1 MTKRKKRYRWLLTLL
16 SLLLFL
22 LAACS
27 GTSGGGA
34 ATGAETDAP
43 EPRLILIRGGSSDYR
58 IVVPQSED
66 AMFDVGY
73 ALAAKLRTLTGV
85 NLQVVPD
92 RYEPVAH
99 EILLGRTN
107 RSDGADE
114 SLLSGLRDYIIRQK
128 DGRLFLWGLS
138 TQSVSAAVETL
149 AGLFLVEG
157 DTLTVPAVL
166 DRVYPGGVSFA
177 SLREGGYVIVAGDGS
192 AASAATLQAAIEQK
206 TGYRPAVAGT
216 SAAPVPNEILI
227 GRTGRTE
234 SRQVQETLDSALDW
248 AIEAVGERIVLVG
261 GSDAGTEKAVTAL
274 CGRLDTFL
282 FREDIRIAE
291 DYGLMHDYGKEEAVE
306 YISSIRSDPE
316 YTVRES
322 KLNIERAR
330 IFTPNGDWYYNHH
343 PFVTFFQ
350 GRLWAFWSA
359 GHLNEDDCGQ
369 RIMMA
374 SSENFR
380 DWEVSVLVDSIPGE
394 ASELVCFCKGCYVA
408 DGKLRVFWQ
417 SYEYEPSTLRKN
429 PDGTPLRPLDADSV
443 RWQKG
448 VFYTE
453 TADGE
458 HWTEPVSM
466 GTIYGGNL
474 SPEALISG
482 RLLWAGY
489 GSLSWSD
496 DPSAVGTWENIRLGY
511 GSGVGKPRLI
521 TESGFYQTAD
531 GVIYLLSRT
540 NDQYL
545 YAAASYDNGST
556 WTGMYPTAFPDTSN
570 KFEFGRLPD
579 GRYYYLGGIS
589 RSRSEIVLQTSTDG
603 MLFDHWY
610 TLATAPYRQMRPDGM
625 YKNGTYGYMTSCT
638 DDTYLYVIYS
648 LGKESLEILRVPL
661 SDIK

>member
-1 MTKRKKRYRWLLTLL
+1 MNKPKKPNRFCLILL
-16 SLLLFL
+16 SLAFL
-22 LAACS
+22 MLAACAGQS
-27 GTSGGGA
+27 EEKHETKGQ
-34 ATGAETDAP
+34 TDAP
-43 EPRLILIRGGSSDYR
+43 VPQLTLVGDGKSDYR

-66 AMFDVGY
+66 TMFDVGY

-92 RYEPVAH
+92 RYEPVTH
-99 EILLGRTN
+99 EILLGQTN
-107 RSDGADE
+107 RSDGTDE
-114 SLLSGLRDYIIRQK
+114 SLLSGSRDYIIRQK
-128 DGRLFLWGLS
+128 DGQLFLWGLN
-138 TQSVSAAVETL
+138 TQSVRAAVETL
-149 AGLFLVEG
+149 TGMFRTEG
-157 DTLTVPAVL
+157 NTLTVPAAL
-166 DRVYPGGVSFA
+166 DRVYSGGVSFA
-177 SLREGGYVIVAGDGS
+177 SLREGGYVIVAGNGS
-192 AASAATLQAAIEQK
+192 ASSASALQAAIEQK
-206 TGYRPAVAGT
+206 TGYRPAVVDT

-227 GRTGRTE
+227 GKTGRAE
-234 SRQVQETLDSALDW
+234 SRQVLEKLDAALDW

-261 GSDAGTEKAVTAL
+261 GSVEGTENAVTAL
-274 CGRLDTFL
+274 CERLGTFL

-306 YISSIRSDPE
+306 YISGIRSDPE

-330 IFTPNGDWYYNHH
+330 IFTPDGDWYYNHH

-374 SSENFR
+374 SSANFR

-394 ASELVCFCKGCYVA
+394 ASELVCYCKGCYVA

-443 RWQKG
+443 RRQKG

-453 TADGE
+453 TADGK

-466 GTIYGGNL
+466 GTVYGGNL
-474 SPEALISG
+474 SPAVLDSG

-511 GSGVGKPRLI
+511 GSGVGKPKLI

-603 MLFDHWY
+603 MHFDHWY

-661 SDIK
+661 TDIK